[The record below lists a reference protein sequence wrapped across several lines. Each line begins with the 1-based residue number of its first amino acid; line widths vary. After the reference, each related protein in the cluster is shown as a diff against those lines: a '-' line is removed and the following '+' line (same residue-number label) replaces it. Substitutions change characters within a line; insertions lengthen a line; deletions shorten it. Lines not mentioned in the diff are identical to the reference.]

1 LRKSLFTVTSAALL
15 VGGLAGCGQKESATD
30 NRYYEETRPIG
41 YYTSEHNP
49 YVNNDRTRREP
60 EERGNAR
67 LLEDNDGPLNE
78 ILDRSV
84 IYDENRVRRNKEN
97 GVRNATN
104 RNYDG
109 GDLNIGY
116 DTPHYSRTDQ
126 NYHGHLNG
134 IENVGNPSYYNNYDG
149 NLANR
154 IVKRASKVDGVD
166 DARVLINGDEV
177 LVAVNPENG
186 ADDTR
191 QLKREVREAVKPLL
205 KNKDVR
211 VAVDAS
217 VYSTVRSVD
226 NDLRNGEWHLQDLDE
241 TMRGIYRTMTR

>member
-1 LRKSLFTVTSAALL
+1 MRKSLFTVTSAALL
-15 VGGLAGCGQKESATD
+15 VGGLSGCGQKESATD

-84 IYDENRVRRNKEN
+84 IYDEKRVRRNKEN

-104 RNYDG
+104 RNYGG

-149 NLANR
+149 NLANS

-191 QLKREVREAVKPLL
+191 QLKREVRQAVKPLL

-226 NDLRNGEWHLQDLDE
+226 NDLRNGEWHLQDLDQ